1 MSHNPR
7 PFFFWWL
14 CKKLT
19 NTIPSLVQTHKK
31 KQILIWVLWTI
42 ALFATL
48 FRGISQ
54 YVLQRRLHADDYW
67 AMSGFLCLTA
77 MAALA
82 TTIMQKLFVAID
94 YFQATE
100 NDPFAALPLNL
111 NELIDN
117 MTASLKAMFASMII
131 FWTTIWTGADSPPS
145 LDRLQ
150 YKDEIGCWLTGCF
163 NHAAKYSI
171 LFFVK
176 RIVNGLPG
184 YMQAWWACFT
194 LVTLLYVA
202 CIVSLFMTCMPLQ
215 KYWTSK
221 LLQLAVFVLDR

>member
-1 MSHNPR
+1 
-7 PFFFWWL
+7 
-14 CKKLT
+14 
-19 NTIPSLVQTHKK
+19 
-31 KQILIWVLWTI
+31 
-42 ALFATL
+42 
-48 FRGISQ
+48 
-54 YVLQRRLHADDYW
+54 
-67 AMSGFLCLTA
+67 MSGFLCLTA

-131 FWTTIWTGADSPPS
+131 FWTTIWTGADSPLS

-150 YKDEIGCWLTGCF
+150 YKDKVGCWLTGCF

-194 LVTLLYVA
+194 LVTMLYVA

-221 LLQLAVFVLDR
+221 LLQLVVFVPDR